1 MINCMFLGLSTCKN
15 DIVKVK
21 CWLILS
27 PWPVMSKSEAP
38 SVYVVCWQKGL
49 IVYGERECLSDV
61 DRCRLYLIPICEVPK
76 VDIDSEGVKVYVCC

>member
-38 SVYVVCWQKGL
+38 SVCVGCWQKGL
-49 IVYGERECLSDV
+49 IVYGERENAYLMLTVV
-61 DRCRLYLIPICEVPK
+61 DFILYRYVRFQRLTLT
-76 VDIDSEGVKVYVCC
+76 VKG